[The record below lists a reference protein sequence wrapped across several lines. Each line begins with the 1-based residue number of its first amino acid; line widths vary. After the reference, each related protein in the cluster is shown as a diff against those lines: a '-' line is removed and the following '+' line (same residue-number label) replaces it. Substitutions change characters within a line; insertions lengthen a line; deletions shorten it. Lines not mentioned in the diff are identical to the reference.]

1 LYLQARPTELSKRCA
16 HLNSHRRSEDVVL
29 TDNNIISFVA
39 TRDARTARA
48 FYEGTLG
55 LRLVAEE
62 HFALVFDVNG
72 RMLRIA
78 KTETLSPAPHTV
90 LGWEVES
97 IDAKVKELAA
107 RGVMFLRFEGMPQ
120 DENGIW
126 ASPSGARV
134 AWFKDP
140 DGNNL
145 SLTQFATSGT
155 S

>member
-1 LYLQARPTELSKRCA
+1 MLG
-16 HLNSHRRSEDVVL
+16 H
-29 TDNNIISFVA
+29 NNAIAFVA
-39 TRDARTARA
+39 TRDAAAARK
-48 FYEGTLG
+48 FYEETLG
-55 LRLVAEE
+55 LRLVADEP
-62 HFALVFDVNG
+62 FALVFDVNG

-78 KTETLSPAPHTV
+78 RTEALSPAAHTV
-90 LGWEVES
+90 LGWDVED
-97 IDAKVKELAA
+97 IEAKVEELAA
-107 RGVMFLRFEGMPQ
+107 RGVSFLRFEGMPQ

-145 SLTQFATSGT
+145 SLTQFPKLGS